1 MTATRVWATIT
12 EIPNQRAAVV
22 ECHDTAGN
30 WLGTSRIDASRP
42 YRLHPGA
49 PDKATQDREAMYEAG
64 YKWASH
70 NATSHGGA
78 LDRYG
83 WA

>member
-1 MTATRVWATIT
+1 MGTTRVWATIT

-22 ECHDTAGN
+22 ECHDTSGN
-30 WLGTSRIDASRP
+30 WLGASRIDANRP

-49 PDKATQDREAMYEAG
+49 PDKAAQDRESMYEAG

-70 NATSHGGA
+70 NAASHGGS